1 MNARPYLKY
10 LLPVSVVA
18 AIAMVPQEP
27 QPPQAQSAPQSTEQV
42 NIVTMSDLQYV
53 NMQGVSTTVAART
66 VVEIRLLEECSQHI
80 RLELIYDNG
89 DFSLLDVQAFHLL
102 RNGSATREVRLV
114 RSKVDRMRFP
124 RLP

>member
-1 MNARPYLKY
+1 VNASQYLKY
-10 LLPVSVVA
+10 LLPVSVLA
-18 AIAMVPQEP
+18 AIAMVPQDP
-27 QPPQAQSAPQSTEQV
+27 QPLQAQTPPPPTEQV

-53 NMQGVSTTVAART
+53 NLQGVSTTVAART
-66 VVEIRLLEECSQHI
+66 VVEIRLLEECTQHI

-102 RNGSATREVRLV
+102 RNGSAAREVRLV
-114 RSKVDRMRFP
+114 RSKTDRMRFP